1 MDIVKIIG
9 IGLIALAVII
19 ILRQYKPEY
28 ALYVSIAAS
37 ILILTIVFQKMFS
50 VIELLNNLSS
60 RTAIN
65 TTFIA
70 LLVKITG
77 IAILTEFAV
86 SICKDCGESAIASKM
101 DIGGKIM
108 IVTVSIP
115 VISSLLETVVK
126 VLP

>member
-1 MDIVKIIG
+1 MDIVRIIG
-9 IGLIALAVII
+9 VGLISLVII
-19 ILRQYKPEY
+19 IILKQYKPEF
-28 ALYVSIAAS
+28 ALYVSLGAS
-37 ILILTIVFQKMFS
+37 ILILTLVFQKLFS
-50 VIELLNNLSS
+50 IVELLNNLAGK
-60 RTAIN
+60 TAIN

-115 VISSLLETVVK
+115 IISSLLETVVK